1 MITQSATA
9 YFHKLSELLL
19 NLQVTD
25 RQGTTL
31 SLDQGVNRV
40 ADLILSVRSASG
52 KAILVGNGGSAAIAS
67 HMHCDLCNGVRMKS
81 MIFTEPSLLTAF
93 SNDFGYDAVFERSM
107 HLWAEQG
114 DLVFAI
120 SSSGRSQNILRAV
133 AVAIKQDC
141 DLITFSGFKSN
152 NPLRSMGHINFYI
165 SSGEYGYVESAHSVL
180 AHFLTDSAMM
190 SIVDTNSRST
200 SPADGFR
207 TGGYYV

>member
-1 MITQSATA
+1 MITQNAAA

-25 RQGTTL
+25 RQGIAL
-31 SLDQGVNRV
+31 SLDEGVKR
-40 ADLILSVRSASG
+40 AMDLILSARSTSG

-81 MIFTEPSLLTAF
+81 MIFTEPSLLTAL
-93 SNDFGYDAVFERSM
+93 SNDFGYDAAFERSM

-133 AVAIKQDC
+133 AAATKRDC
-141 DLITFSGFKSN
+141 EIITFSGFKN
-152 NPLRSMGHINFYI
+152 DNPLRSMGHVNFYV
-165 SSGEYGYVESAHSVL
+165 SSEEYGYVESAHSVL